1 MEPILDALTAS
12 PNPQLFE
19 LDPPRYTSAFGRRTD
34 AVFKANVPPAPML
47 FSQDQ
52 GLVLYERVISTKA
65 ENQLLQKL
73 TKPKF
78 YHHAPIV
85 PAKKGE
91 GSPRRGAANSSLAAA
106 QHSAP
111 PPQHHH
117 HHHPLPSARHASPH
131 GHSTATHHATG
142 HPRSAP
148 ASRPG
153 SATGGG
159 SGGAGA
165 AGPPGSAGAALTS
178 TSGPGVGTHRPASGR
193 SRVLASTPPEGSARA
208 QEAGKQ
214 AVAAAAAAA
223 AAPGTQPGAGQRH
236 RRSRSMSPGQAAAA
250 AAAGGAGGGR
260 APHRKPL
267 YPEDGPLKDYFS
279 KERASVTATTVF
291 TWGNRYKIGA
301 AGAGSG
307 VSGALGAGGG
317 GGGGKKSGR
326 GGGGGG
332 SDGSAG
338 FTSYMPTQHKPPLR
352 L

>member
-1 MEPILDALTAS
+1 MGSVWRAALETLATPAGGMGDRYGMVPVTRSGNPSKQPPHQRHPHQLAVPCSLPS
-12 PNPQLFE
+12 PLSYGIPLPFPLSWRAQ
-19 LDPPRYTSAFGRRTD
+19 
-34 AVFKANVPPAPML
+34 
-47 FSQDQ
+47 
-52 GLVLYERVISTKA
+52 
-65 ENQLLQKL
+65 
-73 TKPKF
+73 F

-267 YPEDGPLKDYFS
+267 YPEDGPLK
-279 KERASVTATTVF
+279 V
-291 TWGNRYKIGA
+291 
-301 AGAGSG
+301 
-307 VSGALGAGGG
+307 
-317 GGGGKKSGR
+317 R
-326 GGGGGG
+326 G
-332 SDGSAG
+332 
-338 FTSYMPTQHKPPLR
+338 
-352 L
+352 